1 MNKEEIDELRLLT
14 LPKKYTYMTNE
25 EFAKIKEGFKDL
37 QSQLTKSNNKIEKIK
52 EYLFSIKDEPD
63 ADMYKRLG
71 EYEFYKH
78 ILSIIDGSD

>member
-1 MNKEEIDELRLLT
+1 MEESASNLINFYTNRIEEL
-14 LPKKYTYMTNE
+14 K
-25 EFAKIKEGFKDL
+25 
-37 QSQLTKSNNKIEKIK
+37 SQLTKTNNKIEKIK

-78 ILSIIDGSD
+78 ILSIIDGSDE